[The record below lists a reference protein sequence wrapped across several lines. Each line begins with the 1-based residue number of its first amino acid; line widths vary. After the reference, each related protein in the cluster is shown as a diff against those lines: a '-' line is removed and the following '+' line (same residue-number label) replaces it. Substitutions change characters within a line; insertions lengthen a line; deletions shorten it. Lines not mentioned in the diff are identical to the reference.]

1 MLCISHIGAE
11 RYLFR
16 AYSAMPLWLTLP
28 ALFLFGASS
37 WISSLDPTGAPGA
50 DYLLWAATAIAASL
64 VVLRFLRV
72 A

>member
-1 MLCISHIGAE
+1 
-11 RYLFR
+11 
-16 AYSAMPLWLTLP
+16 MPLWLTLP
-28 ALFLFGASS
+28 ALLLFGASS